1 MRKSFILPA
10 LAASFFLAVSPGT
23 GYAEIMRLPLSK
35 LTMAR
40 RVDLKC
46 TAGQYGVSIPVP
58 ARWRVKRAKLS
69 FGYVNSSA
77 LLADNSRLITKLN
90 GDAVSQIKLNPMAP
104 EGFLTVNL
112 PPALFRE
119 GYNDLEF
126 IANQHYTLGCEFP
139 CQPEL
144 WTTLRLDS
152 DDAVLEIEYALKEVP
167 LKLSAITNFIFD
179 PRVTPRG
186 EVNIVM
192 PDANPET
199 VSIASILASGVAL
212 KFDYRNVVFS
222 VSRNIVPGADNI
234 LVGDKDFAEKTV
246 HSAAF
251 RAADVKGPLLK
262 ILPLPL
268 AGQEA
273 GLTDPNHA
281 LIVVS
286 GLNKDH
292 LKLAAET
299 FAVMSAPFPETDEM
313 TVKGLTMPDIPLY
326 GGKGVIKADTKYTF
340 KALNFPSR
348 TFTGLNPSGSEI
360 AFRLPADFLIKQ
372 NLYAKLSLFYS
383 YGAANRSDS
392 VLNVMLNG
400 QLLRGINLDDV
411 RGGLIEGYKLDI
423 PTYLFKPGNNV
434 LRFEPVLSPLVG
446 KNCEYFQ
453 TQNLFVTIMDVS
465 TLEFPPMPHYVDMPR
480 LELFMLNG
488 FPVTR
493 WPDGHGSKIYLASSD
508 RETIETALNLVGMVT
523 QKNGHPLMG
532 VQYTASQPKGFNGEL
547 VIIGD
552 IDSIPADLKE
562 MSPLALTKEMSFPY
576 PVVQGWA
583 DKSQYAFSRQISG
596 LSPGTGALMEF
607 QSPYADGRTV
617 VLLAATSPKELLA
630 LSLALMKPGVQ
641 ANIKGDLVLM
651 GLDDPEKNIIAVDI
665 GKRYFAGKAGLL
677 SWLDVHLYSYPWL
690 YNLLL
695 GLVII
700 ALSLVIFYYLNKYR
714 KKRILK
720 I

>member
-1 MRKSFILPA
+1 MR
-10 LAASFFLAVSPGT
+10 
-23 GYAEIMRLPLSK
+23 MPLSK

-46 TAGQYGVSIPVP
+46 TAGQYGISIPVP
-58 ARWRVKRAKLS
+58 ARWKVRRAKLS

-90 GDAVSQIKLNPMAP
+90 GDAVSQVKLNPMAP

-112 PPALFRE
+112 PAALFRE

-126 IANQHYTLGCEFP
+126 VVNQHYTLGCEFP

-152 DDAVLEIEYALKEVP
+152 ADAILEIEYTLKEVP
-167 LKLSAITNFIFD
+167 LKLSAITNYIFD

-192 PDANPET
+192 PDGNPET
-199 VSIASILASGVAL
+199 VALASILASGAAM

-222 VSRNIVPGADNI
+222 ISRNIVPGTDNI
-234 LVGDKDFAEKTV
+234 LVGDSDFAEKTI
-246 HSAAF
+246 HSKAF
-251 RAADVKGPLLK
+251 SAKDVKGPVLK

-273 GLTDPNHA
+273 GLSDPYHA

-299 FAVMSAPFPETDEM
+299 FAVMSAPFPETSEM
-313 TVKGLTMPDIPLY
+313 TVKGLVMPDIPLY

-348 TFTGLNPSGSEI
+348 TFTGLNPSGAEI

-372 NLYAKLSLFYS
+372 NLYAKLSLYYS

-400 QLLRGINLDDV
+400 QLLRGINLDDL
-411 RGGLIEGYKLDI
+411 RGGLVEGYKLDI
-423 PTYLFKPGNNV
+423 PTYLFKPGNNI
-434 LRFEPVLSPLVG
+434 LRFEPVLSPLIG

-465 TLEFPPMPHYVDMPR
+465 TLEFPPMPHYVEMPR

-493 WPDGHGSKIYLASSD
+493 WPDGHGSTIYLTNSS
-508 RETIETALNLVGMVT
+508 RETIETALNLVGIVT
-523 QKNGHPLMG
+523 QKNGHPLLE
-532 VQYTASQPKGFNGEL
+532 VQYTATPPEKFNGEL

-552 IDSIPADLKE
+552 IDSIPAKLKE
-562 MSPLALTKEMSFPY
+562 MSPLALTKEISFPY

-583 DKSQYAFSRQISG
+583 DKSQYAFSKQISG

-607 QSPYADGRTV
+607 QSPYADGRTII
-617 VLLAATSPKELLA
+617 LLAATSPKELLA

-665 GKRYFAGKAGLL
+665 GKKYFAGKAGFL
-677 SWLDVHLYSYPWL
+677 SWLDVYLYSHPWV
-690 YNLLL
+690 YNVLL

-700 ALSLVIFYYLNKYR
+700 ALSLSIFYYLNRYR
-714 KKRILK
+714 KKRIMAHK
-720 I
+720 PSA